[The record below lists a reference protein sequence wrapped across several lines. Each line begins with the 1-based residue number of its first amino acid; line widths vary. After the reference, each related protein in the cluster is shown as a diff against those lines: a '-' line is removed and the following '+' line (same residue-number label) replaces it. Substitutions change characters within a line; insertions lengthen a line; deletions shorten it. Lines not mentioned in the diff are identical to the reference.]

1 VPEKPNEVAFD
12 SFICFDNILYIFQ
25 FTVSEEHSY
34 NDKLISRF
42 AEFSGVPNS
51 SRWRFI
57 FVIPQN
63 VKGIKCPFPKTD
75 ELQKLNPFSSQIVM
89 KDLIPLMDGEISKS
103 LAPPAAPLGLAT
115 GSSSQIPQP
124 SNDSNQ
130 VAEPSEAEETE
141 SLPQIPDT
149 VTHVGEAP
157 VPYRQSQ
164 RLQDKATK
172 KGKKRRE

>member
-1 VPEKPNEVAFD
+1 M
-12 SFICFDNILYIFQ
+12 
-25 FTVSEEHSY
+25 SEEHSY
-34 NDKLISRF
+34 NDKLISCF
-42 AEFSGVPNS
+42 AEFGGVPNS

-75 ELQKLNPFSSQIVM
+75 ELQKLNPFLSQIVM
-89 KDLIPLMDGEISKS
+89 KDLIQLMDGEISKS

-124 SNDSNQ
+124 SNDPNQ

-149 VTHVGEAP
+149 HVQVDEVP
-157 VPYRQSQ
+157 IPYRQSQ
-164 RLQDKATK
+164 WLQDKATK
-172 KGKKRRE
+172 KGKKIEIGRGNPGVTTVPLPAKTRDLPQG

>member
-1 VPEKPNEVAFD
+1 
-12 SFICFDNILYIFQ
+12 
-25 FTVSEEHSY
+25 
-34 NDKLISRF
+34 
-42 AEFSGVPNS
+42 
-51 SRWRFI
+51 
-57 FVIPQN
+57 
-63 VKGIKCPFPKTD
+63 
-75 ELQKLNPFSSQIVM
+75 
-89 KDLIPLMDGEISKS
+89 MDGEISKS